1 LNDDFGSIVLGIREG
16 RHIFNN
22 LKKCITYVLSSNVP
36 EIGINLYLKIIVP
49 FLVFILAKWPLGIE
63 TISIL
68 LIDLGTDITPTVA
81 LAYEEPEDHIMTCK
95 PRSND
100 DHLLTWRVMIIA
112 YFTIGVF

>member
-1 LNDDFGSIVLGIREG
+1 MNDDFGSIVLGIREG

-36 EIGINLYLKIIVP
+36 EIVP

-112 YFTIGVF
+112 YFTIGLF